1 MRNYIDTGNITEVI
15 KIMSE
20 GSEEAEKIIKDMIK
34 PAGNQWESLKLLLT
48 ADDMNIRGGQFV
60 TAFTVYFAN
69 DMDRLREAIQNRD
82 TNLITFLNSAI
93 TSVECRA
100 VSSGA
105 YRFGKHELQ
114 NPEQIIYIV
123 DHAWQV
129 LYQIPSGTKIRLV
142 DLANRTR
149 DIQLHYLDDYHFDIG
164 GRIWEV
170 HEFGMMLLNRKL
182 TCYPITNEKL
192 IRFRNLI
199 YQPPKTQKEKKQMS
213 KRIATTSFAYTN
225 RVGKEG

>member
-1 MRNYIDTGNITEVI
+1 MRNYIGTGDVTEVI

-20 GSEEAEKIIKDMIK
+20 ASEEAEGIIRSMIQ
-34 PAGNQWESLKLLLT
+34 PAESQWEALKLLMT

-60 TAFTVYFAN
+60 TALTVYFAN
-69 DMDRLREAIQNRD
+69 DIDRLRAAIQNRD
-82 TNLITFLNSAI
+82 PNLVTFLNSTA
-93 TSVECRA
+93 TSTEYRA

-114 NPEQIIYIV
+114 NPEQMIYIL
-123 DHAWQV
+123 DHTWQV

-142 DLANRTR
+142 DLAERTR
-149 DIQLHYLDDYHFDIG
+149 DIQLHYLDDYHFDIN

-182 TCYPITNEKL
+182 TCYPITNEKF

-199 YQPPKTQKEKKQMS
+199 YQPPKTQKEKKQML
-213 KRIATTSFAYTN
+213 KR
-225 RVGKEG
+225 VEKEG

>member
-1 MRNYIDTGNITEVI
+1 MRNYIDTGDVTEVI

-20 GSEEAEKIIKDMIK
+20 ASEEAEKIIRSMIQ
-34 PAGNQWESLKLLLT
+34 PAESQWEALKLLLT

-60 TAFTVYFAN
+60 IAFKVYFEN
-69 DMDRLREAIQNRD
+69 DIDKFRIAIQNRD
-82 TNLITFLNSAI
+82 PNLVTFLNSTA
-93 TSVECRA
+93 TSAEYRA

-114 NPEQIIYIV
+114 NPEQMIYIL

-142 DLANRTR
+142 DLADRTR
-149 DIQLHYLDDYHFDIG
+149 DIQLYYLDNYHFDIG

-170 HEFGMMLLNRKL
+170 HEFGMMLLNRRL
-182 TCYPITNEKL
+182 RCYPAMQNGTVQYRNKL
-192 IRFRNLI
+192 YL
-199 YQPPKTQKEKKQMS
+199 PPKNTKEMRKLKNN
-213 KRIATTSFAYTN
+213 K
-225 RVGKEG
+225 G